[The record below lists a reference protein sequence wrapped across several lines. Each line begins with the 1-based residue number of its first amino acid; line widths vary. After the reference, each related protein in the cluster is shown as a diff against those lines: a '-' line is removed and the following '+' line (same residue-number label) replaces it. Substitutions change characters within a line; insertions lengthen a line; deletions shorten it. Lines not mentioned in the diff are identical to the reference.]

1 MWSGQVSGVEDGGGG
16 GGWDLGIGGRLA
28 CLTSPSRLAAAD
40 GFGEDGGVRN
50 EAAGGEVGVDTI
62 NGGSGVEG
70 GELRALNKEVCLFN
84 GALCSTGLVPVI
96 SSGGGFGTMVA
107 TGRLWKGLSTESCRA
122 QTGGVEGGLVGVV
135 TLGDFGFRIVVV
147 VPAA

>member
-1 MWSGQVSGVEDGGGG
+1 MWAGQVSGVEDGGGG

-28 CLTSPSRLAAAD
+28 CLTSPSRLAAATG

-50 EAAGGEVGVDTI
+50 EAAI
-62 NGGSGVEG
+62 SGGSGVEG
-70 GELRALNKEVCLFN
+70 CELKALNKEVCLFN

-96 SSGGGFGTMVA
+96 SSGGGFGTVEVA
-107 TGRLWKGLSTESCRA
+107 GRLWKGLSTESCRA

-135 TLGDFGFRIVVV
+135 TGDFGFRIVVV
-147 VPAA
+147 PAA